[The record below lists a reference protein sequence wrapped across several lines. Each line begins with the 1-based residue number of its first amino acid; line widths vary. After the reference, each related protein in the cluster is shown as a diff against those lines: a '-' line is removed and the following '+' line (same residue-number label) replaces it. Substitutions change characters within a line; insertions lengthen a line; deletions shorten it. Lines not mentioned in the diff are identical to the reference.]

1 MMAWTPE
8 PDAPPREL
16 TDDERAVD
24 CTYEFPAAAPAGLI
38 KLGKAVADLETR
50 LNERM
55 DEAFARHWE
64 RILAL
69 EQWREQAEGK
79 FEHVNEKF
87 TDYDDK
93 IKTLAF
99 NISGEDP
106 DHKAAEQKAI
116 EEAEEEAR
124 RRKAEKER
132 EEAEKDE
139 ATRMAEAAL
148 AKKRAEEEEVM
159 LKMREE
165 ALAAKRDMDEMRRRR
180 EERRN
185 AWLMSAASGRVAPA
199 GDAPSRALAHFASP
213 RPAPVCEQEE
223 RIAELRAQGEKQA
236 LEAMEK
242 QKADMAAMMAKMN
255 EDMEREKAGRALE
268 AKRRMDELEAKAKAA
283 REELEKSQRDA
294 EEASVDQLRKL
305 SMAGNSE
312 DKQRYQAAL
321 WRNGADQ
328 DLRQRARRRWKLVM
342 QQTLMMERL
351 SKMRKSMLSAKVDKK
366 ETMAARLDRVE
377 REFRQFE
384 SSAKARLKGMEKA
397 FGGGFQETI
406 REQIGQTC
414 ERLGHLLRQQYATSR
429 DAIALANGG
438 RAAVTS
444 GCAARGHRT
453 QQHRCDGNASS
464 GAAPACAPR
473 SDRAA
478 ADCARGREPQ
488 PKRPIQDADASAT
501 GESARPRARSQ
512 GGQRGRDDLWQAGS
526 ASDMGVSGG

>member
-180 EERRN
+180 EEEEKRLADERRQQ
-185 AWLMSAASGRVAPA
+185 ASRARWRCPVSCSRSLRVAPPATCARA
-199 GDAPSRALAHFASP
+199 GGTHRRAA
-213 RPAPVCEQEE
+213 R
-223 RIAELRAQGEKQA
+223 
-236 LEAMEK
+236 
-242 QKADMAAMMAKMN
+242 
-255 EDMEREKAGRALE
+255 AGRE
-268 AKRRMDELEAKAKAA
+268 AGARSDGETESGHGGDDGQDERRHGTRESGACAGGETTDGRARGQGQGGAGGA
-283 REELEKSQRDA
+283 REVA
-294 EEASVDQLRKL
+294 
-305 SMAGNSE
+305 
-312 DKQRYQAAL
+312 
-321 WRNGADQ
+321 
-328 DLRQRARRRWKLVM
+328 ARRRGGISRSAAEAVDGRQLRGQATLPGCSVA
-342 QQTLMMERL
+342 QQR
-351 SKMRKSMLSAKVDKK
+351 
-366 ETMAARLDRVE
+366 
-377 REFRQFE
+377 
-384 SSAKARLKGMEKA
+384 
-397 FGGGFQETI
+397 
-406 REQIGQTC
+406 
-414 ERLGHLLRQQYATSR
+414 
-429 DAIALANGG
+429 
-438 RAAVTS
+438 
-444 GCAARGHRT
+444 
-453 QQHRCDGNASS
+453 
-464 GAAPACAPR
+464 
-473 SDRAA
+473 
-478 ADCARGREPQ
+478 
-488 PKRPIQDADASAT
+488 
-501 GESARPRARSQ
+501 
-512 GGQRGRDDLWQAGS
+512 
-526 ASDMGVSGG
+526 